1 MAGVRK
7 QCPNCQVTLTRFQ
20 WSKLWFMSSV
30 LSGRLIQP
38 CAECGTLLRLS
49 SMTLLT
55 SLGAMG
61 LLVTAVGLFMSYTPW
76 LLIIAL
82 IFTLIILTGVMGTR
96 VETAPSS
103 SAAPSVLE

>member
-1 MAGVRK
+1 
-7 QCPNCQVTLTRFQ
+7 
-20 WSKLWFMSSV
+20 MSSV

-38 CAECGTLLRLS
+38 CGECGTLLRLS

-61 LLVTAVGLFMSYTPW
+61 LLVTAVGLFVSYTPW

-96 VETAPSS
+96 VEAAPPPSS
-103 SAAPSVLE
+103 SAPSVLE